1 MAKTVTTSR
10 ALVRNTFF
18 NLLMLMSNAII
29 GFLLVRFFLGRF
41 GEARYGVWVLIGEL
55 FRYRMLLGLG
65 LNSAINRRIPMYL
78 AQDDEEGIRK
88 VVSTA
93 LFFFTMVAVVL
104 VLLSILF
111 AVKIGDW
118 FTMFTINPELVR
130 TASALTLVVGIS
142 FAASTPLQLTTAVLS
157 GLQRYDMVSITTV
170 VVLTLRT
177 VLTVVL
183 LLHGYGLLTL
193 GLIYGLSEIVA
204 RGVQHIL
211 ARQLLPVGYLS
222 WKHVDGTLL
231 KEMLFY
237 GMNTFLYAMGALI
250 IFRASVM
257 IAGIYLPSEAVSQL
271 YVSVQAL
278 LLLSEFVQAFTTSI
292 KPAVSD
298 LDTRDD
304 QTRVRQIA
312 FLTQKYSLLILIP
325 AGVFLIL
332 MGREFLTVYVGAKIK
347 DPATLQSMA
356 TLLAILTV
364 GYCILLSQHSNY
376 LVLSGRGE
384 HRVFGILTVVE
395 AVLCVLVAVYFVKV
409 LGWGLAGIAWSNL
422 VPMGLVAGII
432 LPIYFNRKMKISA
445 WDSLRHIWWPALLST
460 LPSVALIG
468 VWKYLAPPASW
479 AGLFLVVAA
488 AATATMLCGWF
499 LGMDTLEHQRLL
511 SVFRRGRGRPTAQT
525 AEITTAAP
533 VQ

>member
-41 GEARYGVWVLIGEL
+41 GEARYAVWVLIGEL

-78 AQDDEEGIRK
+78 AKDDEEGIRK

-104 VLLSILF
+104 VLLSLLF

-118 FTMFTINPELVR
+118 FTIRPELVR
-130 TASALTLVVGIS
+130 TASVLTLVVGIS

-170 VVLTLRT
+170 VVLTIRT

-211 ARQLLPVGYLS
+211 ARRLLPIGYLS

-250 IFRASVM
+250 IFRASAM
-257 IAGIYLPSEAVSQL
+257 IAGIYLPSEAVSHL

-325 AGVFLIL
+325 AGAFLIL

-347 DPATLQSMA
+347 DPAVLQSMA
-356 TLLAILTV
+356 TLMAILTI

-395 AVLCVLVAVYFVKV
+395 AVLCVSIAIYFVHV
-409 LGWGLAGIAWSNL
+409 LGWGLEGIAWSNL

-432 LPIYFNRKMKISA
+432 LPVYFNRKMKISA
-445 WDSLRHIWWPALLST
+445 WDSLRNVWWPALLGT
-460 LPSVALIG
+460 VPSVALLG
-468 VWKYLAPPASW
+468 AWKYLAPPASW
-479 AGLFLVVAA
+479 AGLFVVVAVA
-488 AATATMLCGWF
+488 GVATVLCAWF
-499 LGMDTLEHQRLL
+499 LGMDAVEHQRLL
-511 SVFRRGRGRPTAQT
+511 SVFRRSRRQPAAQM
-525 AEITTAAP
+525 AEVTTPA
-533 VQ
+533 Q

>member
-18 NLLMLMSNAII
+18 NLLMLMSNALVA
-29 GFLLVRFFLGRF
+29 FLLVRFFLGRL
-41 GEARYGVWVLIGEL
+41 GEVRYGVWVLIGEL
-55 FRYRMLLGLG
+55 LRYRMLLGLG

-78 AQDDEEGIRK
+78 AQDNEEGIRK

-93 LFFFTMVAVVL
+93 LFFFTIVAVAL

-111 AVKIGDW
+111 AVKVGAW
-118 FTMFTINPELVR
+118 FTIDPELVR
-130 TASALTLVVGIS
+130 TASTLTLIVGIS

-170 VVLTLRT
+170 VVLTIRT
-177 VLTVVL
+177 ILAVVL

-193 GLIYGLSEIVA
+193 GLIYGLSEVVA
-204 RGVQHIL
+204 RGVQHVL
-211 ARQLLPVGYLS
+211 ARQLLPVGYVS
-222 WKHVDGTLL
+222 WKYVDGTLL

-257 IAGIYLPSEAVSQL
+257 IAGIYLPSAAVSQL
-271 YVSVQAL
+271 YVSMQAL
-278 LLLSEFVQAFTTSI
+278 LLLSEFVQAFTTAI

-304 QTRVRQIA
+304 QTRVRQIT

-325 AGVFLIL
+325 AGAFLVL
-332 MGREFLTVYVGAKIK
+332 MGREFLTVYVGAKIA

-356 TLLAILTV
+356 TLLAILTI
-364 GYCILLSQHSNY
+364 GNCILLSQHSNY

-395 AVLCVLVAVYFVKV
+395 AGLCVAVAVYFVKV
-409 LGWGLAGIAWSNL
+409 LGWGLKGIAWSNL
-422 VPMGLVAGII
+422 VPMALVAGVI
-432 LPIYFNRKMKISA
+432 LPVYFNRKMKISA
-445 WDSLRHIWWPALLST
+445 WDSLRQVWGPALLGT
-460 LPSVALIG
+460 VPSVALIA
-468 VWKYLAPPASW
+468 VWKHVAPPASW
-479 AGLFLVVAA
+479 AGLFVVVAVVA
-488 AATATMLCGWF
+488 GVTALFGWF
-499 LGMDTLEHQRLL
+499 LSMDGIERQRLL
-511 SVFRRGRGRPTAQT
+511 SVLHRGRRPAARPAEVGAPAQ
-525 AEITTAAP
+525 
-533 VQ
+533 

>member
-18 NLLMLMSNAII
+18 NLLMLMSNAIV

-55 FRYRMLLGLG
+55 FRYRMMLGLG

-78 AQDDEEGIRK
+78 AKDDDEGIRK

-111 AVKIGDW
+111 ALKIGDW
-118 FTMFTINPELVR
+118 FTIDPELVR
-130 TASALTLVVGIS
+130 TASVLTLVVGIG

-170 VVLTLRT
+170 VVLAIRT
-177 VLTVVL
+177 VVTVVL

-211 ARQLLPVGYLS
+211 ARRLLPIGYLS
-222 WKHVDGTLL
+222 WKNVDRVLL

-237 GMNTFLYAMGALI
+237 GMNTFLYAIGALI

-257 IAGIYLPSEAVSQL
+257 IAGIYLPSSAVSQL
-271 YVSVQAL
+271 WISVQAL
-278 LLLSEFVQAFTTSI
+278 LLMSEFVQAFTTSI

-312 FLTQKYSLLILIP
+312 FLTQKYSLLIIIP
-325 AGVFLIL
+325 AGTFLIL
-332 MGREFLTVYVGAKIK
+332 MGREFLTLYVGAKIK
-347 DPATLQSMA
+347 DPAVLQSMA
-356 TLLAILTV
+356 TLMAILTI

-395 AVLCVLVAVYFVKV
+395 AGLCVFVAVYFVKV
-409 LGWGLAGIAWSNL
+409 LGWGLQGIAWSNL

-445 WDSLRHIWWPALLST
+445 WDSIRHVWWPAILGSVPSIAILILWKHLSPPDSWRE
-460 LPSVALIG
+460 LFAAVAVTG
-468 VWKYLAPPASW
+468 ATTVVFSW
-479 AGLFLVVAA
+479 FVS
-488 AATATMLCGWF
+488 
-499 LGMDTLEHQRLL
+499 LENTERTRLL
-511 SVFRRGRGRPTAQT
+511 RVFCRGRAKLTVQSAQV
-525 AEITTAAP
+525 P